1 VAMDVL
7 EWLWLW
13 AGALV
18 WLSTLVVGLVALGT
32 VLSRRAA
39 LAERQN
45 HAAHARLL
53 AASERAVAVEDGA
66 ALVWCALTTRTIIRP
81 PASSSLALLLRTR
94 RTADVERLDGA
105 TRISSW

>member
-1 VAMDVL
+1 MDAL

-13 AGALV
+13 AGALM

-66 ALVWCALTTRTIIRP
+66 ALVWCAPDIPLPHPQP
-81 PASSSLALLLRTR
+81 PASLALCTHTRTPR
-94 RTADVERLDGA
+94 HGHH
-105 TRISSW
+105 RIDSCRVD

>member
-1 VAMDVL
+1 MDVL

-18 WLSTLVVGLVALGT
+18 WASTLGGALLALGT

-66 ALVWCALTTRTIIRP
+66 ALVWCERTCHPRTM
-81 PASSSLALLLRTR
+81 SSSSRALGPNPPSPNL
-94 RTADVERLDGA
+94 
-105 TRISSW
+105 SPSPYP